1 MTTASDAAFLD
12 TNILIYAADQSAAH
26 FSACRALLD
35 RGLAGQERL
44 VLSPQILSEFL
55 AVVTNPNVMPTP
67 LGPAD
72 AQDYAEVIA
81 KGLELIVPTP
91 QVFERALVLLRQT
104 GISGKRSHDVMH
116 AATMLE
122 NGVTRIY
129 TFDTGF
135 ANIPGLTVL
144 QP

>member
-12 TNILIYAADQSAAH
+12 TNILIYAADRSAAH
-26 FSACRALLD
+26 FAACRALLD

-67 LGPAD
+67 LDPAD
-72 AQDYAEVIA
+72 AYDYTEVIA

-104 GISGKRSHDVMH
+104 GISGN
-116 AATMLE
+116 AAT
-122 NGVTRIY
+122 T
-129 TFDTGF
+129 
-135 ANIPGLTVL
+135 
-144 QP
+144 